1 MCIGIPLQ
9 VLALS
14 PGHALCDDAGTPR
27 QVRTTLLGDGITPG
41 DWLLVFLDNAIER
54 LSPARAAEIRHTL
67 ALLAGAMAGRQLDS
81 SGDAG
86 FDLPSRW
93 TTAQLHAL
101 SGQPVSASTPEA
113 P

>member
-9 VLALS
+9 VLSLS

-27 QVRTTLLGDGITPG
+27 PVRTMLLGDGLAPG

-54 LSPARAAEIRHTL
+54 LSPDRAAEICHTL
-67 ALLAGAMAGRQLDS
+67 ALLAGAMAGQPSDPA
-81 SGDAG
+81 DDTG

-93 TTAQLHAL
+93 TTAQLRAM
-101 SGQPVSASTPEA
+101 SGQATPAPIPEA